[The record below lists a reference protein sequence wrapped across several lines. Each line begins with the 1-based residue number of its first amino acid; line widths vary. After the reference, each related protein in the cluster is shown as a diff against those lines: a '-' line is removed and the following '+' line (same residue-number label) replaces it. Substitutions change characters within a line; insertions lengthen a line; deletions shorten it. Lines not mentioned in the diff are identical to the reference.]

1 MSLSFNILGHAWT
14 VPKAVESSQ
23 IERDLKWPQG
33 WSQRYSGVKKRHWVD
48 HPESNGE
55 LGTDAALK
63 AMAKAGVSIREID
76 LVIFAGATYD
86 YTLPNQASV
95 IKSKLDS
102 ESKFHIPCI
111 DVDTTCLSFITG
123 LEIAVEKLAL
133 SKATN
138 VLLISAEVSSNGLN
152 PENRETYSLFGD
164 AAAAF
169 ILSKGNEVNIMN
181 VLLRNY
187 SSGIYDTIIEG
198 SGNKKPPSLYPFTP
212 ETHSFKMNGK
222 KLLRLAKTKIP
233 VFMQELFSTVTI
245 EPQDL
250 DHCIPHQAS
259 KSGLLIFESCFPLIK
274 HGVNVESTL
283 EDYGNCIAASIP
295 MTFSM
300 LLSSGKITQ
309 GQTCML
315 AGTSAGF
322 GIGGIILKFNVKPT

>member
-1 MSLSFNILGHAWT
+1 MSLSFNIIGHAWT
-14 VPKAVESSQ
+14 VPKPIDSAQ
-23 IERDLKWPQG
+23 IEREFQWPEG
-33 WSQRYSGVKKRHWVD
+33 WSERYSGVRKRHWVD

-55 LGTDAALK
+55 LGTEAALK
-63 AMAKAGVSIREID
+63 AMEMARVSIHEID

-86 YTLPNQASV
+86 YVLPNQASV
-95 IKSKLDS
+95 IKSMLDCDS
-102 ESKFHIPCI
+102 AHHIPCI
-111 DVDTTCLSFITG
+111 DIDTTCLSFITG
-123 LEIAVEKLAL
+123 LEIATEKLAL
-133 SKATN
+133 SKATQI
-138 VLLISAEVSSNGLN
+138 LLISAEVSSNGLN

-169 ILSKGNEVNIMN
+169 ILSKGNEVTIMN
-181 VLLRNY
+181 SLLRNY
-187 SSGIYDTIIEG
+187 SSGVYDTIIEG
-198 SGNKKPPSLYPFTP
+198 SGNKKPASRYPYKP

-222 KLLRLAKTKIP
+222 RLLRLAKTMIP
-233 VFMQELFSTVTI
+233 VFMQELFSAVQI

-259 KSGLLIFESCFPLIK
+259 KSGLLIFEACFPLIK

-300 LLSSGKITQ
+300 LLSSGKLNE

-322 GIGGIILKFNVKPT
+322 GIGGMILKFNVKPR